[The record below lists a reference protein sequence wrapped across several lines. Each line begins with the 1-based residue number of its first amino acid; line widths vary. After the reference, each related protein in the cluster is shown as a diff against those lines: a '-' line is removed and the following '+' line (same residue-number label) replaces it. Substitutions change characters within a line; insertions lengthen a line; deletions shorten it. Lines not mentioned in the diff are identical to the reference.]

1 MNWCASSSWAD
12 GRSAADFLRQL
23 FMKFLKS
30 LVHAGAG
37 TAAVVDEEVR
47 GVLVGELGSDV
58 DGAGELK
65 VGESFWAMW

>member
-12 GRSAADFLRQL
+12 GRSAGDFLRQL

-37 TAAVVDEEVR
+37 TAAVVDEEV
-47 GVLVGELGSDV
+47 
-58 DGAGELK
+58 
-65 VGESFWAMW
+65 